1 MAGTPEDAA
10 AGAATPGK
18 AGEDTLAAKAT
29 AEAAGAAAAP
39 LRVFMHPI
47 GAPGS
52 QIVNNRQIAVDI
64 APSPMHD
71 AIPTRLCAVKACVH
85 ELSMPS
91 PYGHDERGIL
101 PGSRHFTP

>member
-1 MAGTPEDAA
+1 MVGTPDDAA
-10 AGAATPGK
+10 AGAATPGR
-18 AGEDTLAAKAT
+18 AGEDTLAAKAP
-29 AEAAGAAAAP
+29 AEATGAAAP
-39 LRVFMHPI
+39 LRIFMHPI
-47 GAPGS
+47 GAPRS

-71 AIPTRLCAVKACVH
+71 AVPTRLCAVNGCAR

-91 PYGHDERGIL
+91 PNGHEERGIL

>member
-1 MAGTPEDAA
+1 MVGTPDDAA
-10 AGAATPGK
+10 AGAATPGG
-18 AGEDTLAAKAT
+18 AGEDTLAAKAP
-29 AEAAGAAAAP
+29 AEAADAAAAP

-47 GAPGS
+47 GAPRS
-52 QIVNNRQIAVDI
+52 QIVNNRQITVDI

-71 AIPTRLCAVKACVH
+71 AVPTRLYAVKGRTH

-91 PYGHDERGIL
+91 PNGHDEGGIL